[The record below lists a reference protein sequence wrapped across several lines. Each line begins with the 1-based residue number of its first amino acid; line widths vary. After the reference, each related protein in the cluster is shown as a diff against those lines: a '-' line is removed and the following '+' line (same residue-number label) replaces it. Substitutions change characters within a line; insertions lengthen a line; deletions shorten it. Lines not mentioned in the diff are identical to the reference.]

1 MKISCHSAPSWGI
14 ESGMR
19 EEAEYLYQ
27 IFLKGDFNSFSSFFF
42 FFSLF
47 SNKTLISY
55 RTHSI
60 YVSLFSFLL
69 FSLFF
74 LEKGP
79 NRRILTHFLD
89 DPYRKINLK
98 SFQ

>member
-27 IFLKGDFNSFSSFFF
+27 IFLKGDFNSFSL

-47 SNKTLISY
+47 YNKTLISY

-74 LEKGP
+74 FKEGP
-79 NRRILTHFLD
+79 E
-89 DPYRKINLK
+89 
-98 SFQ
+98 S